1 MDAES
6 FRLGNENL
14 WAWLVGLLSK
24 KPEWLSA
31 KVRFFLPTMD
41 VDCSNETSSPKV
53 THHQLSRLFAQGPA
67 TWKSFIYTL
76 CFELEVPL
84 EKEVSLLSIWGQRDE
99 FSKQLEAGEES
110 CSGHQLHHGVKRPF
124 QSYGSSPRRKHSKK
138 QQLGGLWE

>member
-41 VDCSNETSSPKV
+41 LDCSNETSGPKV

-84 EKEVSLLSIWGQRDE
+84 EKEVLLLSIWGQRDGKGSPGR
-99 FSKQLEAGEES
+99 FKAATTSTALWPEEL
-110 CSGHQLHHGVKRPF
+110 QNP
-124 QSYGSSPRRKHSKK
+124 Q
-138 QQLGGLWE
+138 